1 MIKGERLEGKDMDGL
16 MKLLY
21 CVNALATNLKLKT
34 LFLENKIEFEE
45 NFIKKMKSMDNSK
58 KVDQNKVVTRIFEF
72 WQERVLQNT

>member
-1 MIKGERLEGKDMDGL
+1 MDYHELYKSHVLTLLNLEITIH

-45 NFIKKMKSMDNSK
+45 NFIKKMK
-58 KVDQNKVVTRIFEF
+58 
-72 WQERVLQNT
+72 L